1 MRHPERPHRV
11 RLGGHEAAARRRHTI
26 MSIDPIDFRQ
36 ALGRFASGVT
46 VVTMRGDDGEVR
58 GITVSAFLSLSLSPP
73 LVGVAIGQRASAHAL
88 LERLPRF
95 AVSVLSA
102 EQEGLSNHFA
112 GRIDDLTDDPFASLA
127 DHPVIGG
134 SLAQLVCR
142 VVDRVPTGDHTLI
155 VGEIEAIRL
164 NEGAPLAYY
173 RGDYRRLS

>member
-11 RLGGHEAAARRRHTI
+11 RLGGQGAAARRRHII

-46 VVTMRGDDGEVR
+46 IVTMRGDDGEVR
-58 GITVSAFLSLSLSPP
+58 GITVSAFLSLSLAPP
-73 LVGVAIGQRASAHAL
+73 LVGVAIDRRARAHAL
-88 LERLPRF
+88 LGRVPRF

-112 GRIDDLTDDPFASLA
+112 GRSPDLDDDPFASLA
-127 DHPVIGG
+127 DHPVIRGA
-134 SLAQLVCR
+134 LAQLVCR
-142 VVDRVPTGDHTLI
+142 VVERVPTGDHTLF
-155 VGEIEAIRL
+155 VGEIEAIDL
-164 NEGAPLAYY
+164 GEGDPLAYY